1 MLKFSSIVFVKYH
14 VWFLF
19 AEHFDQIE
27 LMFVQHNT
35 GPAKYQLRL
44 SSDKAQMERG
54 QLLLVTDTL
63 TTKDGSRAFSNGTG
77 KGALFEKNATLTEVA
92 FRI

>member
-1 MLKFSSIVFVKYH
+1 MLGPILFSHQNVVLRFGEEGDDILLKFSSIVFVKYH

-35 GPAKYQLRL
+35 GPANI
-44 SSDKAQMERG
+44 SSE
-54 QLLLVTDTL
+54 
-63 TTKDGSRAFSNGTG
+63 
-77 KGALFEKNATLTEVA
+77 
-92 FRI
+92 

>member
-1 MLKFSSIVFVKYH
+1 MLGPILFSHQNVVLRFGEEGDDILLKFSSIVFVKYH

-35 GPAKYQLRL
+35 GPAKYPDR
-44 SSDKAQMERG
+44 E
-54 QLLLVTDTL
+54 
-63 TTKDGSRAFSNGTG
+63 
-77 KGALFEKNATLTEVA
+77 
-92 FRI
+92 

>member
-1 MLKFSSIVFVKYH
+1 MLGPILFSHQNVVMRFGEEGDDILLKFSSIVFVKYH

-35 GPAKYQLRL
+35 GPANI
-44 SSDKAQMERG
+44 SSE
-54 QLLLVTDTL
+54 
-63 TTKDGSRAFSNGTG
+63 
-77 KGALFEKNATLTEVA
+77 
-92 FRI
+92 

>member
-35 GPAKYQLRL
+35 GPAKYLDREQR
-44 SSDKAQMERG
+44 AETRQEIERG
-54 QLLLVTDTL
+54 QLLLLVTDTL
-63 TTKDGSRAFSNGTG
+63 TQLEMERGHLANEQGH
-77 KGALFEKNATLTEVA
+77 
-92 FRI
+92 